1 MNMRQAGRTSGPLG
15 GAKVLGR
22 YVPSEAGFPR
32 PRTSGRSLKRIAS
45 SGRATIPI
53 PTTPNYLEELREMV
67 AQMRE
72 SGLSAIVA
80 ENVARAYKL
89 G

>member
-1 MNMRQAGRTSGPLG
+1 
-15 GAKVLGR
+15 
-22 YVPSEAGFPR
+22 
-32 PRTSGRSLKRIAS
+32 LKRIAS